1 MKRKRSRNIHIHN
14 TLRQGYEAK
23 VIGESLK
30 RAGFFGGA
38 FEESTRFLEEF
49 EPLDVTPEGIGR
61 DLIAP

>member
-1 MKRKRSRNIHIHN
+1 MEGIALPHF
-14 TLRQGYEAK
+14 
-23 VIGESLK
+23 IGMGFGKGEP
-30 RAGFFGGA
+30 GFFGGA